1 MKGDGG
7 EKKEEK
13 KICQSEETTTLKGVP
28 SRTKVESLGGQ
39 IWGVLL
45 PSEEPDADLRGRDRA
60 GVSSVERKS
69 QRKNRKKEKK
79 EKESDTCRWR

>member
-45 PSEEPDADLRGRDRA
+45 PSYEPDADLRGGQSGGLKCGA
-60 GVSSVERKS
+60 EEQK
-69 QRKNRKKEKK
+69 KNNNNKK
-79 EKESDTCRWR
+79 EKESDTCRLQ

>member
-45 PSEEPDADLRGRDRA
+45 PSYEPDADLRGGGGQSGGLKCGA
-60 GVSSVERKS
+60 EEQK
-69 QRKNRKKEKK
+69 KNNNNKK
-79 EKESDTCRWR
+79 EKESDTCRLQ